1 MKSFALILIA
11 AVASAVTLETEQFIP
26 SALPEQ
32 KTALGYEVGAFAF
45 EPKIARQKGRFVDL
59 CPNAGKCDFS
69 PDQKI
74 GGEILNIDIEA
85 VKNNMATAD
94 LGSSSYATAAAQK
107 MRYDQL

>member
-1 MKSFALILIA
+1 MKSFALALIA
-11 AVASAVTLETEQFIP
+11 VVASAVAVETEQFIP
-26 SALPEQ
+26 STLPEQ
-32 KTALGYEVGAFAF
+32 KTALGYQVGAFAF

-74 GGEILNIDIEA
+74 GGEILNIDINA

-94 LGSSSYATAAAQK
+94 LGASNYATAQAQK
-107 MRYDQL
+107 LRYDQL